1 MSIFTQNDRRKIT
14 MFCINPL
21 KCNTHKDPLSR
32 QNEYDLAYVNKTPI
46 CVFDRT
52 YILYKTQS
60 RFVTLRQISYIFLS
74 FIFRM

>member
-1 MSIFTQNDRRKIT
+1 MSIFTQNDRRKHT

-46 CVFDRT
+46 SVFDRT
-52 YILYKTQS
+52 YLLYKTQC
-60 RFVTLRQISYIFLS
+60 RFVTLWQISYIFAS
-74 FIFRM
+74 VIFKM

>member
-1 MSIFTQNDRRKIT
+1 MSIFTQNDRRKHT

-21 KCNTHKDPLSR
+21 KCITPKDPLSR

-46 CVFDRT
+46 CDFERT

-60 RFVTLRQISYIFLS
+60 RFVTLWQISYIFAS
-74 FIFRM
+74 VIFKM